1 MDRWTKTQF
10 KLKISDYIPAKWV
23 FLSMLRLSWVSREA
37 DRPGCQSWGMMA
49 ASRHRRSRVRRE
61 AWGTATDSQL
71 GQRQSADTSC
81 QCIARNNDID
91 KHILWSLKIVL
102 GNYQSSEIFL
112 ADRDTIM
119 PEDCHSKHPQFSVPK
134 NESRRR
140 WQDQE
145 PSQQLQGRKTAL
157 LQPFPWEWHQ
167 EEQEGTRLE
176 YLDKNN
182 FLPKIISKRSAV
194 GLPGDLI
201 ETWSGWRRTTSTR
214 TSMSTSK

>member
-49 ASRHRRSRVRRE
+49 ATRHRRSRVRRKTWDVRHRHWQSTGPE
-61 AWGTATDSQL
+61 TISWHKLPVQCKWVTGTMTNIS
-71 GQRQSADTSC
+71 
-81 QCIARNNDID
+81 
-91 KHILWSLKIVL
+91 WSLKIIW
-102 GNYQSSEIFL
+102 GI
-112 ADRDTIM
+112 
-119 PEDCHSKHPQFSVPK
+119 
-134 NESRRR
+134 ESLVFQRMNQGGRFGTVGTR
-140 WQDQE
+140 
-145 PSQQLQGRKTAL
+145 SQQLQGRKTAL

-194 GLPGDLI
+194 GLPGD
-201 ETWSGWRRTTSTR
+201 
-214 TSMSTSK
+214 